1 MADEERPDQQGQ
13 NENTHRPENGEQHA
27 GSTPPPVPP
36 QGQQPFVPPVAGQ
49 QGYGAP
55 QNGQQAYGANQ
66 QGQAP
71 SGSDRQGQAP
81 YGAGQQG
88 QQGQASYGS
97 GPQDPSAPA
106 GQQGPSG
113 QAAYGADQ
121 PDSSQSQPQP
131 PYGSSQPGQPQPPYG
146 AGQPQPPYGAQPG
159 PAGTPGQPAQPGQ
172 PSQPGQPGQPGQP
185 PYGAGQPGPYAG
197 QPGQPG
203 QPGYGAAYF
212 PAGGPGPQKPRMD
225 PKKKKRVI
233 LLSVVAAAVVLLLAI
248 GGIVA
253 AVVVGAN
260 NGPEALV
267 RNYLTAISEGK
278 AEEANKLVDPGL
290 GEEETVLLTDD
301 VLRESPEFISKPKVS
316 RISSSRDSAY
326 ASITYVLDGRTYDAT
341 LDLSKDDGKWTID
354 KPLLSTIYM
363 YSSTNTKASVN
374 GTTVDFTDK
383 GSIQAYPAV
392 YDIGAPEGDLFEAEA
407 QTFTAGT
414 GGKANYEGI
423 ELGLKPTKALTDAVQ
438 KEVNAHL
445 DECVASTDTNP
456 EGCGLRIPTYLDF
469 SSVSSVAYKVN
480 TYPTV
485 TVDENGRYF
494 ESGEGDVGATVNG
507 TKFDGSAGTVEYG
520 SDDWGPSGKI
530 NIDDDEKVSLEF
542 Y

>member
-1 MADEERPDQQGQ
+1 MANEERPDQQGQ

-49 QGYGAP
+49 PGQQGYGT
-55 QNGQQAYGANQ
+55 QQHGQQAYGANQ
-66 QGQAP
+66 NQQGQAP
-71 SGSDRQGQAP
+71 YGSGQQGQAP

-88 QQGQASYGS
+88 QTSYGS
-97 GPQDPSAPA
+97 GQQDSSGQP
-106 GQQGPSG
+106 GQQG
-113 QAAYGADQ
+113 
-121 PDSSQSQPQP
+121 QS
-131 PYGSSQPGQPQPPYG
+131 GQPQPPYG
-146 AGQPQPPYGAQPG
+146 AGQPQPPFGAQPG
-159 PAGTPGQPAQPGQ
+159 QGAPAQ
-172 PSQPGQPGQPGQP
+172 GQPGQPGQP

-197 QPGQPG
+197 QPNQPGQPSQPGQPG

-233 LLSVVAAAVVLLLAI
+233 LLSVIAAAVVLLLAI
-248 GGIVA
+248 GGIVT

-267 RNYLTAISEGK
+267 RNYLTAISQGK

-326 ASITYVLDGRTYDAT
+326 ASVTYVLDGRTYDAT

-530 NIDDDEKVSLEF
+530 NIDKDEKVTLEF

>member
-27 GSTPPPVPP
+27 GSTPPPIPP
-36 QGQQPFVPPVAGQ
+36 QGQQPFVPPVPGQQGQ
-49 QGYGAP
+49 QGYGA
-55 QNGQQAYGANQ
+55 QQHGQQAYGANQ
-66 QGQAP
+66 NQQGQP
-71 SGSDRQGQAP
+71 P

-88 QQGQASYGS
+88 QPQHPYGAGQ
-97 GPQDPSAPA
+97 P
-106 GQQGPSG
+106 GQQGQSG
-113 QAAYGADQ
+113 QAPSGAGQSD
-121 PDSSQSQPQP
+121 PAQSQPQP
-131 PYGSSQPGQPQPPYG
+131 PYGAGQSGQPQPPYG

-159 PAGTPGQPAQPGQ
+159 QGQPGQ
-172 PSQPGQPGQPGQP
+172 GAPGQGQPGQP

-233 LLSVVAAAVVLLLAI
+233 LLSVIAAAVVLLLGI
-248 GGIVA
+248 GGIVT
-253 AVVVGAN
+253 AVIVGAN

-267 RNYLTAISEGK
+267 RNYLTAISQGK

>member
-27 GSTPPPVPP
+27 GSTPPPIPP

-49 QGYGAP
+49 QGQQGYGA
-55 QNGQQAYGANQ
+55 QQHGQQASGANQ

-71 SGSDRQGQAP
+71 YGAGHDGQAAYGSGQQGQGSYGSGQQGQSGQQGPSGSAP
-81 YGAGQQG
+81 YGAGQTN
-88 QQGQASYGS
+88 
-97 GPQDPSAPA
+97 P
-106 GQQGPSG
+106 
-113 QAAYGADQ
+113 
-121 PDSSQSQPQP
+121 SQSQPQP
-131 PYGSSQPGQPQPPYG
+131 PYGAGQSGQGQPPYG
-146 AGQPQPPYGAQPG
+146 AGQPQPPYG
-159 PAGTPGQPAQPGQ
+159 TQPGQ
-172 PSQPGQPGQPGQP
+172 GQPGQGQPGQGQPGQP

-233 LLSVVAAAVVLLLAI
+233 LLSVIAAAVVLLLAI

-392 YDIGAPEGDLFEAEA
+392 YDIGAPEGDLFEADA

-530 NIDDDEKVSLEF
+530 NIDADEKVTLEF